1 MCCSSSGGLLQIT
14 APEDMPVYRQL
25 ETLQYPNRNDQV
37 NMRSRELVIGTWNVR
52 SLCKPGKL
60 DNVLQEMSRI
70 GIDILG
76 LAETFWDGTGDF
88 ETTLL
93 TNDEKFRVI
102 YSGGE
107 KRRRGVGFIL
117 RGATRAAVQFYH
129 TVSDRIVC
137 IRLKAQPV
145 DVIVIQVYAPTNDAP
160 QTETEE
166 FYSELENVVKLQKK
180 YQDCLVVMGDFN
192 GKVGDMKEDNIV
204 GPFGLGQRN
213 ENGQSVIDYCR
224 KYNLMIANTWFETK
238 ERNRHTWIA
247 PDKKTKNQIDYILI
261 DNRYRNGVNNSKA
274 RPGADCDSDHNLVV
288 AHLKIKLQRIVRQ
301 KQEKINRW
309 NTDLLKEENNRQQF
323 KDLAEEKLEGITDS
337 LDINSLW
344 LHVKT
349 SLTEVAEEVC
359 GKCIPEYRQQWMNA
373 EILQKM
379 ELRRQYKKDV
389 SEYGQKRYKDLK
401 HEVQKLCRQAQNE
414 YYNSKC
420 EKNRK
425 IRSYS

>member
-1 MCCSSSGGLLQIT
+1 MKGRGIHIQGKGTTRSNENCEIEEEDISSAMCCSSSGGLLQII

-25 ETLQYPNRNDQV
+25 ETLLYPNRNDQV

-117 RGATRAAVQFYH
+117 SGATMAAVQFYH

-247 PDKKTKNQIDYILI
+247 PDKKIRIRLI
-261 DNRYRNGVNNSKA
+261 TY
-274 RPGADCDSDHNLVV
+274 
-288 AHLKIKLQRIVRQ
+288 
-301 KQEKINRW
+301 
-309 NTDLLKEENNRQQF
+309 
-323 KDLAEEKLEGITDS
+323 
-337 LDINSLW
+337 
-344 LHVKT
+344 
-349 SLTEVAEEVC
+349 
-359 GKCIPEYRQQWMNA
+359 
-373 EILQKM
+373 
-379 ELRRQYKKDV
+379 
-389 SEYGQKRYKDLK
+389 
-401 HEVQKLCRQAQNE
+401 
-414 YYNSKC
+414 
-420 EKNRK
+420 
-425 IRSYS
+425 